1 MNAPKAFLHQMSK
14 CVLILSP
21 FYIFGVCSVELISHL
36 VRRTIFFHYR
46 GSVFASRVKR
56 FGNNTL
62 RMKPKT
68 WHLYLLRIRSFR
80 SKRKDWSAKGQ
91 KYVRDMFSCRL
102 LHCYLKYKIYFS
114 MRLPRLHLLICCTLS
129 AVCFDL
135 LM

>member
-1 MNAPKAFLHQMSK
+1 MNASKAFLHQMSK
-14 CVLILSP
+14 CDHILSP
-21 FYIFGVCSVELISHL
+21 FYIFSVCSVGLISHL
-36 VRRTIFFHYR
+36 RRTISFHYR

-56 FGNNTL
+56 FGYNAF

-80 SKRKDWSAKGQ
+80 SKRKDWSVKGQ

-102 LHCYLKYKIYFS
+102 LHCYLKYKIYLC
-114 MRLPRLHLLICCTLS
+114 MTLPRLHLLICCTLS